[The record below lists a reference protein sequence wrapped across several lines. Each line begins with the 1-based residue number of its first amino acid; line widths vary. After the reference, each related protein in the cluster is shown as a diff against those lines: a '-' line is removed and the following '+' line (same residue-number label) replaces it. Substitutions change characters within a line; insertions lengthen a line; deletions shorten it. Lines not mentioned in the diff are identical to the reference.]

1 MLSDDQKHLSL
12 FGRRKKMKVKTILSI
27 ILTSTLLLFGCS
39 QQEQTNE
46 SKNEE
51 KNDQLIVYTTVYP
64 LQDFTEKIGGEHVQV
79 ESVYPPGVD
88 VHTYE
93 PTAKTM
99 QQIADADAF
108 IYVGQGM
115 EGFVDRVVETLEN
128 EHVKFVEATA
138 GTEFLPANDTHGDEH
153 AHEDEQEDEH
163 DHGDVDPHI
172 WLDPIYSIQ
181 MAETIKQTLT
191 KLKPEAKDDFEQNFA
206 SLKQQLEQLD
216 SQFQQLIKGAKRK
229 EILVAHAAYGYW
241 EKRYGLKQISVTG
254 LSPTNEPSQKQL
266 ASIIQ
271 IAKDHDIH
279 YIFFE
284 QNVTSKI
291 AEVVKNE
298 IGADV
303 LILHNLE
310 ARTNDDIKNNK
321 DYFAIMNDNISA
333 LKKALQ

>member
-1 MLSDDQKHLSL
+1 MRLNI
-12 FGRRKKMKVKTILSI
+12 ILSI
-27 ILTSTLLLFGCS
+27 ILTITLTLFGCNK
-39 QQEQTNE
+39 QEQLAPSTTEKTNN
-46 SKNEE
+46 K
-51 KNDQLIVYTTVYP
+51 LIIYTTVYP
-64 LQDFTEKIGGEHVQV
+64 LQDFAQKIGGEHVQV

-108 IYVGQGM
+108 IYIGQGM
-115 EGFVDRVVETLEN
+115 EGFVERIVKTLEN
-128 EHVKFVEATA
+128 ERVKFVEATA
-138 GTEFLPANDTHGDEH
+138 GMDLLRSNHTHEDEHAHENEH
-153 AHEDEQEDEH
+153 AHEDEQKDEH
-163 DHGDVDPHI
+163 DHGDVDPHV

-181 MAETIKQTLT
+181 MAETIKQTLIE
-191 KLKPEAKDDFEQNFA
+191 LKPEAKQDFEQNFA

-216 SQFQQLIKGAKRK
+216 SQFQQLIKDAKTK

-271 IAKDHDIH
+271 TAKEHDIR

-310 ARTNDDIKNNK
+310 ARTNDDIANSK

-333 LKKALQ
+333 LKKHYNKRS

>member
-1 MLSDDQKHLSL
+1 
-12 FGRRKKMKVKTILSI
+12 MKVKTILSI
-27 ILTSTLLLFGCS
+27 ILASTLLLFGCS

-46 SKNEE
+46 PKNEE

-64 LQDFTEKIGGEHVQV
+64 LQDFTEKIGGKHVQV
-79 ESVYPPGVD
+79 KSVYPPGVD

-108 IYVGQGM
+108 IYIGQGM
-115 EGFVDRVVETLEN
+115 EGFVDRVVQTLEN

-138 GTEFLPANDTHGDEH
+138 EMELLSANHTHRDEHAHGDEDEH
-153 AHEDEQEDEH
+153 AHEVEH
-163 DHGDVDPHI
+163 AHGDVDPHV

-191 KLKPEAKDDFEQNFA
+191 ELKPEAKDDFEQNFA

-216 SQFQQLIKGAKRK
+216 QQFQQLMKEAKRK
-229 EILVAHAAYGYW
+229 DILVAHAAYGYW

-266 ASIIQ
+266 ASIIKE
-271 IAKDHDIH
+271 AKGHDVR

>member
-1 MLSDDQKHLSL
+1 
-12 FGRRKKMKVKTILSI
+12 
-27 ILTSTLLLFGCS
+27 
-39 QQEQTNE
+39 
-46 SKNEE
+46 
-51 KNDQLIVYTTVYP
+51 
-64 LQDFTEKIGGEHVQV
+64 
-79 ESVYPPGVD
+79 
-88 VHTYE
+88 
-93 PTAKTM
+93 
-99 QQIADADAF
+99 
-108 IYVGQGM
+108 
-115 EGFVDRVVETLEN
+115 
-128 EHVKFVEATA
+128 
-138 GTEFLPANDTHGDEH
+138 
-153 AHEDEQEDEH
+153 
-163 DHGDVDPHI
+163 
-172 WLDPIYSIQ
+172 

-191 KLKPEAKDDFEQNFA
+191 ELKPEAKDDFEQNFV

-216 SQFQQLIKGAKRK
+216 QQFQQLVKEAKRK

>member
-1 MLSDDQKHLSL
+1 MRLNI
-12 FGRRKKMKVKTILSI
+12 ILSI
-27 ILTSTLLLFGCS
+27 ILTITLTLSGCNK
-39 QQEQTNE
+39 QEQLAPSTTEKTNN
-46 SKNEE
+46 K
-51 KNDQLIVYTTVYP
+51 LIIYTTVYP
-64 LQDFTEKIGGEHVQV
+64 LQDFAQKIGGKHVQV

-108 IYVGQGM
+108 IYIGQGM
-115 EGFVDRVVETLEN
+115 EGFVERIVKTLEN
-128 EHVKFVEATA
+128 ERVKFVEATA
-138 GTEFLPANDTHGDEH
+138 GMDLPRSNHTHEDEH
-153 AHEDEQEDEH
+153 AHEDEH

-181 MAETIKQTLT
+181 MAETIKQTLIE
-191 KLKPEAKDDFEQNFA
+191 LKPEAKQDFEQNFA

-216 SQFQQLIKGAKRK
+216 MQFQQLIKDEKTK

-266 ASIIQ
+266 ASIIKK
-271 IAKDHDIH
+271 AKEHNIR

-298 IGADV
+298 VGADV

-310 ARTNDDIKNNK
+310 ARTNDDIANSK

>member
-1 MLSDDQKHLSL
+1 
-12 FGRRKKMKVKTILSI
+12 MKLKNILSI
-27 ILTSTLLLFGCS
+27 ALASTLTLFGCS
-39 QQEQTNE
+39 KQEQMDE
-46 SKNEE
+46 SKSEE

-64 LQDFTEKIGGEHVQV
+64 LQHFAQQIGGEHVQV
-79 ESVYPPGVD
+79 ESIYPPGVD
-88 VHTYE
+88 AHTYE

-108 IYVGQGM
+108 IYIGQGM
-115 EGFVDRVVETLEN
+115 EGFVDRIIQTLQNEKVE
-128 EHVKFVEATA
+128 FVEATK
-138 GTEFLPANDTHGDEH
+138 GMELLPTNHSHEDEHTHEDEH
-153 AHEDEQEDEH
+153 AHEDEHTYEDEH
-163 DHGDVDPHI
+163 HHGDVDPHV

-181 MAETIKQTLT
+181 MAETIKQTFIQ
-191 KLKPEAKDDFEQNFA
+191 LKPEAKENFEQNFT

-216 SQFQQLIKGAKRK
+216 GEFQQLMKEAKRND
-229 EILVAHAAYGYW
+229 ILVAHAAYGYW
-241 EKRYGLKQISVTG
+241 EKRYGIKQISVTG

-271 IAKDHDIH
+271 TAKDNNIR

-310 ARTNDDIKNNK
+310 SRTNDDIKNNK
-321 DYFAIMNDNISA
+321 DYFTIMNENILA

>member
-1 MLSDDQKHLSL
+1 MD
-12 FGRRKKMKVKTILSI
+12 T
-27 ILTSTLLLFGCS
+27 
-39 QQEQTNE
+39 
-46 SKNEE
+46 
-51 KNDQLIVYTTVYP
+51 
-64 LQDFTEKIGGEHVQV
+64 FTC
-79 ESVYPPGVD
+79 
-88 VHTYE
+88 
-93 PTAKTM
+93 
-99 QQIADADAF
+99 
-108 IYVGQGM
+108 
-115 EGFVDRVVETLEN
+115 R
-128 EHVKFVEATA
+128 
-138 GTEFLPANDTHGDEH
+138 
-153 AHEDEQEDEH
+153 
-163 DHGDVDPHI
+163 
-172 WLDPIYSIQ
+172 
-181 MAETIKQTLT
+181 
-191 KLKPEAKDDFEQNFA
+191 
-206 SLKQQLEQLD
+206 
-216 SQFQQLIKGAKRK
+216 FQQLIKGAKRK

-310 ARTNDDIKNNK
+310 ARTNDDIANNK

>member
-1 MLSDDQKHLSL
+1 MRLNI
-12 FGRRKKMKVKTILSI
+12 ILSI
-27 ILTSTLLLFGCS
+27 ILTITLTLFGCNK
-39 QQEQTNE
+39 QEQLAPSTTEKTNN
-46 SKNEE
+46 K
-51 KNDQLIVYTTVYP
+51 LIIYTTVYP
-64 LQDFTEKIGGEHVQV
+64 LQDFAQKIGGEHVQV

-108 IYVGQGM
+108 IYIGQGM
-115 EGFVDRVVETLEN
+115 EGFVERIVKTLEN
-128 EHVKFVEATA
+128 ERVKFVEATA
-138 GTEFLPANDTHGDEH
+138 GMDLLRSNHTHEDEHAHENEH
-153 AHEDEQEDEH
+153 AHEDEQKDEH
-163 DHGDVDPHI
+163 DHGDVDPHV

-181 MAETIKQTLT
+181 MAETIKQTLIE
-191 KLKPEAKDDFEQNFA
+191 LKPEAKQDFEQNFA

-216 SQFQQLIKGAKRK
+216 SQFQQLIKDAKTK

-266 ASIIQ
+266 ASIIKK
-271 IAKDHDIH
+271 AKEHNIR

-298 IGADV
+298 VGADV

-310 ARTNDDIKNNK
+310 ARTNDDIANSK

>member
-1 MLSDDQKHLSL
+1 
-12 FGRRKKMKVKTILSI
+12 MKLRAVLSI
-27 ILTSTLLLFGCS
+27 ILTSTLTLFGCNK
-39 QQEQTNE
+39 QEHPAPSIAGKTDN
-46 SKNEE
+46 K
-51 KNDQLIVYTTVYP
+51 LIIYTTVYP
-64 LQDFTEKIGGEHVQV
+64 LQDFTQKIGGEHVQV

-88 VHTYE
+88 AHTYE

-99 QQIADADAF
+99 QHIADSDAF

-115 EGFVDRVVETLEN
+115 EGFVERIVKTLEN
-128 EHVKFVEATA
+128 ERVKFVEATA
-138 GTEFLPANDTHGDEH
+138 GIDLLLANHTHEDEH
-153 AHEDEQEDEH
+153 AHEDEH

-191 KLKPEAKDDFEQNFA
+191 ELKPEAKNDFEQNFA

-271 IAKDHDIH
+271 TAKEHDIR

-310 ARTNDDIKNNK
+310 ARTDDDIKNNK

>member
-1 MLSDDQKHLSL
+1 MKLRAML
-12 FGRRKKMKVKTILSI
+12 TI
-27 ILTSTLLLFGCS
+27 ILASTLTLFGCNK
-39 QQEQTNE
+39 QDENAPTTREGKDNP
-46 SKNEE
+46 
-51 KNDQLIVYTTVYP
+51 LIIYTTVYP
-64 LQDFTEKIGGEHVQV
+64 LQDFTEKIGGKHVQV

-99 QQIADADAF
+99 QQIAEADAF
-108 IYVGQGM
+108 IYIGQGM
-115 EGFVDRVVETLEN
+115 EGFVDRITKTLEH
-128 EHVKFVEATA
+128 ERVKFVAAT
-138 GTEFLPANDTHGDEH
+138 ENMELLSANDTHGDEH
-153 AHEDEQEDEH
+153 AHENEDEH
-163 DHGDVDPHI
+163 AHENEDEHAHGDVDPHV
-172 WLDPIYSIQ
+172 WLDPIYSIE
-181 MAETIKQTLT
+181 MAETIKQTLVE
-191 KLKPEAKDDFEQNFA
+191 LKPEAKDDFEQNFA

-216 SQFQQLIKGAKRK
+216 QQFQQLMKEAKRK
-229 EILVAHAAYGYW
+229 DILVAHAAYGYW

-266 ASIIQ
+266 TSIIKQ
-271 IAKDHDIH
+271 AKEHNIQ

-310 ARTNDDIKNNK
+310 ARTNDDIANNK
-321 DYFAIMNDNISA
+321 DYFAIMHDNISA

>member
-1 MLSDDQKHLSL
+1 
-12 FGRRKKMKVKTILSI
+12 MKLRAVLSI
-27 ILTSTLLLFGCS
+27 ILTSTLALFGCNK
-39 QQEQTNE
+39 QEQEAPSIAGKTDN
-46 SKNEE
+46 K
-51 KNDQLIVYTTVYP
+51 LIIYTTVYP
-64 LQDFTEKIGGEHVQV
+64 LQDFTQKIGGEHVQV

-88 VHTYE
+88 AHTYE

-99 QQIADADAF
+99 QHIADGDAF

-115 EGFVDRVVETLEN
+115 EGFVERIVKTLEN
-128 EHVKFVEATA
+128 ERVKFVEATA
-138 GTEFLPANDTHGDEH
+138 GIDLLLANHTHEDGH
-153 AHEDEQEDEH
+153 AHEDEH
-163 DHGDVDPHI
+163 DHGDVDPHV

-191 KLKPEAKDDFEQNFA
+191 ELKPEAKNDFEQNFA

-271 IAKDHDIH
+271 TAKEHDIR

-310 ARTNDDIKNNK
+310 ARTNDDIANNK
-321 DYFAIMNDNISA
+321 DYFAIMNENITA

>member
-1 MLSDDQKHLSL
+1 
-12 FGRRKKMKVKTILSI
+12 MKLRAVLSI
-27 ILTSTLLLFGCS
+27 ILTSTLTLFGCNK
-39 QQEQTNE
+39 QEQAAPSIAGKTDN
-46 SKNEE
+46 K
-51 KNDQLIVYTTVYP
+51 LIIYTTVYP
-64 LQDFTEKIGGEHVQV
+64 LQDFTQKIGGEHVQV

-88 VHTYE
+88 AHTYE

-99 QQIADADAF
+99 QHIADGDAF

-115 EGFVDRVVETLEN
+115 EGFVERIVKTLEN
-128 EHVKFVEATA
+128 ERVKFVEATA
-138 GTEFLPANDTHGDEH
+138 GIDLLLANHTHEDEH
-153 AHEDEQEDEH
+153 AHEDEH

-191 KLKPEAKDDFEQNFA
+191 ELKPEAKNDFEQNFA

-216 SQFQQLIKGAKRK
+216 SQFQQLIRGAKRK

-241 EKRYGLKQISVTG
+241 EKRYGLKQMSVTG

-271 IAKDHDIH
+271 TAKEHDIR

>member
-1 MLSDDQKHLSL
+1 
-12 FGRRKKMKVKTILSI
+12 MKLRAVLSI
-27 ILTSTLLLFGCS
+27 ILTSTLTLFGCNK
-39 QQEQTNE
+39 QEQAAPSIAGKTDN
-46 SKNEE
+46 K
-51 KNDQLIVYTTVYP
+51 LIIYTTVYP
-64 LQDFTEKIGGEHVQV
+64 LQDFTQKIGGEHVQV

-99 QQIADADAF
+99 QHIADSDAF

-115 EGFVDRVVETLEN
+115 EGFVERIVKTLEN
-128 EHVKFVEATA
+128 ERVKFVEATA
-138 GTEFLPANDTHGDEH
+138 GIDLLLANHTHEDGHAHEDEHEHEH
-153 AHEDEQEDEH
+153 AHEDEHDHGH
-163 DHGDVDPHI
+163 DHGDVDPHV

-191 KLKPEAKDDFEQNFA
+191 ELKPEAKNDFEQNFA

-271 IAKDHDIH
+271 TAKERDIR

-310 ARTNDDIKNNK
+310 ARTNDDIANNK
-321 DYFAIMNDNISA
+321 DYFAIMNENITA

>member
-1 MLSDDQKHLSL
+1 MRLNI
-12 FGRRKKMKVKTILSI
+12 ILSI
-27 ILTSTLLLFGCS
+27 ILTITLTLFGCNK
-39 QQEQTNE
+39 QEQLAPSTTEKTNN
-46 SKNEE
+46 K
-51 KNDQLIVYTTVYP
+51 LIIYTTVYP
-64 LQDFTEKIGGEHVQV
+64 LQDFAQKIGDEHVQV

-108 IYVGQGM
+108 IYIGQGM
-115 EGFVDRVVETLEN
+115 EGFVERIVKTLEN
-128 EHVKFVEATA
+128 ERVKFVEATA
-138 GTEFLPANDTHGDEH
+138 GMDLLRSNHTHEDEHVHENEH
-153 AHEDEQEDEH
+153 AHEDEQKDEY

-181 MAETIKQTLT
+181 MAETIKQTLIE
-191 KLKPEAKDDFEQNFA
+191 LKPEAKQDFEQNFA

-216 SQFQQLIKGAKRK
+216 SQFQQLIKDAKTK

-266 ASIIQ
+266 ASIIKK
-271 IAKDHDIH
+271 AKEHNIR

-298 IGADV
+298 VGADV

-310 ARTNDDIKNNK
+310 ARTNDDIANSK

>member
-1 MLSDDQKHLSL
+1 
-12 FGRRKKMKVKTILSI
+12 MKLRAVLSI
-27 ILTSTLLLFGCS
+27 ILTSTLTLFGCNK
-39 QQEQTNE
+39 QEQAAPSIAGKTDN
-46 SKNEE
+46 K
-51 KNDQLIVYTTVYP
+51 LIIYTTVYP
-64 LQDFTEKIGGEHVQV
+64 LQDFTQKIGGEHVQV

-99 QQIADADAF
+99 QHIADSDAF

-115 EGFVDRVVETLEN
+115 EGFVERIVKTLEN
-128 EHVKFVEATA
+128 ERVKFVEATA
-138 GTEFLPANDTHGDEH
+138 GIDLLLANHTHEDGH
-153 AHEDEQEDEH
+153 AHEDEH

-191 KLKPEAKDDFEQNFA
+191 ELKPEAKNDFEQNFA

-271 IAKDHDIH
+271 TAKERDIR

-310 ARTNDDIKNNK
+310 ARTNDDIANNK
-321 DYFAIMNDNISA
+321 DYFAIMNENITA

>member
-1 MLSDDQKHLSL
+1 MRLNI
-12 FGRRKKMKVKTILSI
+12 ILSI
-27 ILTSTLLLFGCS
+27 ILTITLTLFGCNK
-39 QQEQTNE
+39 QEQLAPSTTEKTNN
-46 SKNEE
+46 K
-51 KNDQLIVYTTVYP
+51 LIIYTTVYP
-64 LQDFTEKIGGEHVQV
+64 LQDFAQKIGGKHVQV

-108 IYVGQGM
+108 IYIGQGM
-115 EGFVDRVVETLEN
+115 EGFVERIVKTLEN
-128 EHVKFVEATA
+128 ERVKFVEATA
-138 GTEFLPANDTHGDEH
+138 GMDLPRSNHTHEDEH
-153 AHEDEQEDEH
+153 AHEDEH

-181 MAETIKQTLT
+181 MAETIKQTLIE
-191 KLKPEAKDDFEQNFA
+191 LKPEAKQDFEQNFA

-216 SQFQQLIKGAKRK
+216 MQFQQLIKDAKTK

-266 ASIIQ
+266 ASIIKK
-271 IAKDHDIH
+271 AKEHNIR

-298 IGADV
+298 VGADV

-310 ARTNDDIKNNK
+310 ARTNDDIANSK